1 MRTVH
6 LYGWL
11 AEKYGDTLKF
21 DVASISELM
30 KAMKA
35 NFKDWEASIRDDEF
49 EVVVGKDLD
58 SNHLSEDELYL
69 NFNNTD
75 DFHLAP
81 STQARKAGGWVN
93 VIIGVVLIII
103 GAISFFYIPGGQP
116 FGAAMMKM
124 GAFMVLGGVVSLIA
138 GPPSVGGMDYADR
151 EKADE
156 RPSFLFKG
164 GVNNVE
170 QGGPVPLV
178 YGQVMCGST
187 VISASIRNEDIA

>member
-11 AEKYGDTLKF
+11 AEKYGDKLKF
-21 DVASISELM
+21 DVSSISELM

-35 NFKDWEASIRDDEF
+35 NFKDWESSIRDDEF

-58 SNHLSEDELYL
+58 SNHLSDNELYL
-69 NFNNTD
+69 NFNNDD

-81 STQARKAGGWVN
+81 ITEARKGGFFN
-93 VIIGVVLIII
+93 VVIGVVLIIV
-103 GAISFFYIPGGQP
+103 GVVFISTP
-116 FGAAMMKM
+116 FGAPLMTAGIAMT
-124 GAFMVLGGVVSLIA
+124 LGGISQLIM
-138 GPPSVGGMDYADR
+138 GTPEVDDYGDR
-151 EKADE
+151 EDADE

-187 VISASIRNEDIA
+187 VVSASVRNEDIA